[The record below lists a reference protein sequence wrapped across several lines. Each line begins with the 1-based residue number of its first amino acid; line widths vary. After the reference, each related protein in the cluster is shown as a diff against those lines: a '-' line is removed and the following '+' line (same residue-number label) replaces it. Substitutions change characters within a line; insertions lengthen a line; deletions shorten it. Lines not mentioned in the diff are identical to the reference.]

1 MGAPVAWRWLAPLLI
16 VLAACA
22 PQRQPVGSVS
32 ATPTPTAAIAE
43 APPLR
48 YGLGASLR
56 PLHLDDQ
63 PLRQIALVD
72 ALTTDDASGYDIIV
86 SLLPQADFTQS
97 PQPLALG
104 FVLTQTP
111 PLSDPT
117 LHEGLEGALIQLDLP
132 GLTAP
137 SADAAQRAR
146 QQARSTWLAHGLPD
160 GLQLVLAYEVDLL
173 IPEITA
179 QLALAN
185 VELVTLPITAAQR
198 RSVAQQNQA
207 HLYWT
212 LLADPQAIT
221 RWQEVRP
228 DAQVIVVGDVWLYY
242 KLAEGVSV
250 TGYTPEGLPL
260 IDRE

>member
-1 MGAPVAWRWLAPLLI
+1 VGASIGWRWSALLLI
-16 VLAACA
+16 MLAACT
-22 PQRQPVGSVS
+22 PQRQPVGSVIS
-32 ATPTPTAAIAE
+32 TPTPITATAE
-43 APPLR
+43 VEPLR

-56 PLHLDDQ
+56 PLQLDDQ

-111 PLSDPT
+111 PLNEPA
-117 LHEGLEGALIQLDLP
+117 LYAGLEGALAQLDLP

-137 SADAAQRAR
+137 SADAAQQAR
-146 QQARSTWLAHGLPD
+146 QQARSTWLAHGFPD
-160 GLQLVLAYEVDLL
+160 GLQLVMAYEVDLL

-212 LLADPQAIT
+212 LLADPQVIA

-228 DAQVIVVGDVWLYY
+228 EAQVMVVGDVWLYY
-242 KLAEGVSV
+242 KLAEGVVV

-260 IDRE
+260 IERQ